1 MPVEWTEEQK
11 LQDLAL
17 VKMFADA
24 DVSEETINQMLAEY
38 PAYATIDDFIG
49 TLFAV
54 AGELNLQDQFDSAAD
69 AVTLKYSSSASLPK
83 GWFQQQAEGKAPA
96 AALAQAADVAPE
108 VVDEALS
115 TTQRLGALIPSLRR
129 VTSAIDPVRDADLI
143 EKATQARQWDK
154 QKAAYD
160 TLYKAGSFAQGMVG
174 EEMGPY
180 GFKPAITPHAISPE
194 ELLLETGKLTDR
206 KIQLIRLKKE
216 LSEGAM
222 RSASERER
230 TRRELTSLFHKQ
242 YNENLKILST
252 NKRAEVDRLADEK
265 TSIAKSYSEV
275 LAKVSLKESPDGA
288 SIQSDALTSASNSD
302 AKDRADILTKALSK
316 LSGRPESQYLL
327 IIQANEEAA
336 RTTDFTYTVPGGGWE
351 NSKATFIRAAH
362 GLINGLD
369 PGSEAS
375 LEAAFDAYHLS
386 LADGKRLKR
395 EGKLKQDEIDSIVLP
410 GTSALYSGYIRK
422 TDPFVDDV
430 FEMALP
436 GEAPATLAAPP
447 LDGSA
452 AASNY
457 VSGVLPGAT
466 LSGSDVVLPSGEAV
480 SYADF
485 SLRFPQATVDPATGN
500 IVPEMAPVSMMDKSI
515 EQIDRQIEAMKE
527 PQLSEMDLNKEE
539 IMSDPRFDE
548 WMEREGYSSREK
560 AYEFFTKEY
569 AQRRKM
575 RGPATDR
582 QMRDANILS
591 GGAPAPLAERI
602 GAVARTAVGPEGR
615 SRRQRRR
622 QALLS
627 MLSPGPK
634 GSRVTETDAV
644 EEGVGEAPETAK
656 ITPETAPPPA
666 APETEARLPTKWT
679 DLNKWADYTI
689 DADGNITYVSPEGS
703 NKGETVTVAPG
714 ERGYDAIMKYRTEEY
729 GIEYPEPEG
738 LSPEQEALGA
748 AYVHAMTEGGVAP
761 TGLPRKVTT
770 SREELKEELAAVPGA
785 ETREGASLAETE
797 RIGLRERLEGA
808 KEEREMRPL
817 TDKQAAER
825 AAYEEAHPEEVQ
837 AAKEAKEAK
846 EQEEQEE
853 KKRKQALDAAQSAAD
868 AARAKGERPPEWAAA
883 ILDTVPLEGLDR
895 GEIQR
900 ATTEPS
906 TTEEPWT
913 KTTGTGSEGVPLSS
927 AGHLR
932 EGTEVAKART
942 IPALPPRPPGEL
954 GFGGGLVGIGGEPV
968 SEEVQRVYDAG
979 EEVMKEEF
987 PPAPIPSFEAPPST
1001 IPPEYDIPP
1010 LSREEAR
1017 RELLLKDLRR
1027 PSSL

>member
-1 MPVEWTEEQK
+1 MSVEWTREQ
-11 LQDLAL
+11 QIANLAFQKIL
-17 VKMFADA
+17 
-24 DVSEETINQMLAEY
+24 SE
-38 PAYATIDDFIG
+38 
-49 TLFAV
+49 
-54 AGELNLQDQFDSAAD
+54 AGVTKKEVD
-69 AVTLKYSSSASLPK
+69 AVLARYSINNPEELLRGFFQAAKQAGVEGKYSATFDALEKEYSDVVTIPE
-83 GWFQQQAEGKAPA
+83 GWLGTAKEQADK
-96 AALAQAADVAPE
+96 ALAQAADVAPE

-115 TTQRLGALIPSLRR
+115 TTQRLGARIPSLRR

-143 EKATQARQWDK
+143 QKATQARQWAK

-288 SIQSDALTSASNSD
+288 SIQSDALTSASNHD
-302 AKDRADILTKALSK
+302 AAERAEILTEALSK

-327 IIQANEEAA
+327 ILQANAEASLS
-336 RTTDFTYTVPGGGWE
+336 DEFEYTVPGGGWE

-369 PGSEAS
+369 SGSEAS

-386 LADGKRLKR
+386 LAEGKRLKR

-627 MLSPGPK
+627 MLSPGPR

-656 ITPETAPPPA
+656 VTPETAPAPA
-666 APETEARLPTKWT
+666 QQTWIDDGDGTE
-679 DLNKWADYTI
+679 YTLQDDGTI
-689 DADGNITYVSPEGS
+689 TYSKADGTEISVKE
-703 NKGETVTVAPG
+703 GET
-714 ERGYDAIMKYRTEEY
+714 GYDAIMGMR
-729 GIEYPEPEG
+729 EG
-738 LSPEQEALGA
+738 WSAETQAKGKAYIDAMA
-748 AYVHAMTEGGVAP
+748 AEGVVP
-761 TGLPRKVTT
+761 TGLPTARES

-797 RIGLRERLEGA
+797 RIGLRERIEGA

-825 AAYEEAHPEEVQ
+825 AAYEAAHPEEVQ
-837 AAKEAKEAK
+837 AAKEA
-846 EQEEQEE
+846 EEQE

-883 ILDTVPLEGLDR
+883 ILDTVPLVPQGR

-906 TTEEPWT
+906 TTEEPGT

-927 AGHLR
+927 GGHLR
-932 EGTEVAKART
+932 EGTEVAKERT
-942 IPALPPRPPGEL
+942 VPAPSPRPPGDL
-954 GFGGGLVGIGGEPV
+954 GLPVGGLVGTEGEPV
-968 SEEVQRVYDAG
+968 SEEEQRVYKAG
-979 EEVMKEEF
+979 EAVMEEVF
-987 PPAPIPSFEAPPST
+987 PPYVPPHERLPR
-1001 IPPEYDIPP
+1001 PPDDPGASQFGILPV
-1010 LSREEAR
+1010 SREEAR
-1017 RELLLKDLRR
+1017 RRALLKALTE

>member
-1 MPVEWTEEQK
+1 MPVEWTREQQIANLAFQKILSEAGVTKKEVDAVLARYSINNPEELLRGFFQAAK
-11 LQDLAL
+11 QARVEGKYSATFDAL
-17 VKMFADA
+17 EKEYA
-24 DVSEETINQMLAEY
+24 DVVTIPEGWL
-38 PAYATIDDFIG
+38 G
-49 TLFAV
+49 TAK
-54 AGELNLQDQFDSAAD
+54 EQAD
-69 AVTLKYSSSASLPK
+69 K
-83 GWFQQQAEGKAPA
+83 
-96 AALAQAADVAPE
+96 ALAQAADVAPE

-230 TRRELTSLFHKQ
+230 TRRELTILAHKDYTDQ
-242 YNENLKILST
+242 YALLSK
-252 NKRAEVDRLADEK
+252 NRRHRVDLLSGEK

-288 SIQSDALTSASNSD
+288 SIQSDALTSASNHD
-302 AKDRADILTKALSK
+302 GVERADILSKALSK

-327 IIQANEEAA
+327 ILQANAEAS
-336 RTTDFTYTVPGGGWE
+336 RSNEFTYTEPDPGWE
-351 NSKATFIRAAH
+351 NSKNTFIRAAH

-386 LADGKRLKR
+386 HAEAKRLRR
-395 EGKLKQDEIDSIVLP
+395 EGKLKQDEIDSIVSP
-410 GTSALYSGYIRK
+410 GLSAGNLRYIRL
-422 TDPFVDDV
+422 TDPYYESAFK
-430 FEMALP
+430 MALP

-527 PQLSEMDLNKEE
+527 PQLSDMDANKEE
-539 IMSDPRFDE
+539 LMSDPRFDE
-548 WMEREGYSSREK
+548 WMAREGYSNREK
-560 AYEFFTKEY
+560 AFEFFKKEY
-569 AQRRKM
+569 AQRGKM

-591 GGAPAPLAERI
+591 GGAAAPLAERI

-627 MLSPGPK
+627 MLSPGPR

-656 ITPETAPPPA
+656 VTPETAPAPA
-666 APETEARLPTKWT
+666 QQTWIDKGDGTE
-679 DLNKWADYTI
+679 YTLQDDGTI
-689 DADGNITYVSPEGS
+689 TYSKADGTEISVKE
-703 NKGETVTVAPG
+703 G
-714 ERGYDAIMKYRTEEY
+714 ERGYDAIMGMRKA
-729 GIEYPEPEG
+729 PEAPETPEG
-738 LSPEQEALGA
+738 LSPEQEAIA
-748 AYVHAMTEGGVAP
+748 AAMTEGGVHL
-761 TGLPRKVTT
+761 LPRTSEGDFVPGGTPPFQATT

-785 ETREGASLAETE
+785 ETREGASPEETE
-797 RIGLRERLEGA
+797 RIGLRERLRYG
-808 KEEREMRPL
+808 KEERGLGEEG
-817 TDKQAAER
+817 TAGDDAWFKEAQKKQVIEIAEAAL
-825 AAYEEAHPEEVQ
+825 AEAREKDEEVPW
-837 AAKEAKEAK
+837 AIGV
-846 EQEEQEE
+846 
-853 KKRKQALDAAQSAAD
+853 LDALQ
-868 AARAKGERPPEWAAA
+868 PM
-883 ILDTVPLEGLDR
+883 EGLDR

-900 ATTEPS
+900 ATTEPQREGAMEQQGKYLE
-906 TTEEPWT
+906 TMPAVE
-913 KTTGTGSEGVPLSS
+913 GTGGEGVPLSS

-942 IPALPPRPPGEL
+942 VPVLPALRPEL
-954 GFGGGLVGIGGEPV
+954 TFGGALSGTDGVAPSAEEQEQFSREQEALDRGEHTYKGLPVMERFGVPPV
-968 SEEVQRVYDAG
+968 S
-979 EEVMKEEF
+979 
-987 PPAPIPSFEAPPST
+987 
-1001 IPPEYDIPP
+1001 
-1010 LSREEAR
+1010 REDAR

>member
-1 MPVEWTEEQK
+1 MSVEWTREQ
-11 LQDLAL
+11 QIANLAFQKIL
-17 VKMFADA
+17 
-24 DVSEETINQMLAEY
+24 SE
-38 PAYATIDDFIG
+38 
-49 TLFAV
+49 
-54 AGELNLQDQFDSAAD
+54 AGVTKKEVD
-69 AVTLKYSSSASLPK
+69 AVLARYSINNPEELLRGFFQAAKQAGVEGKYSATFDALEKEYSDVVTIPE
-83 GWFQQQAEGKAPA
+83 GWLGTAKEQADK
-96 AALAQAADVAPE
+96 ALAQAADVAPE

-115 TTQRLGALIPSLRR
+115 TTQRLGARIPSLRR

-143 EKATQARQWDK
+143 QKATQARQWAK

-275 LAKVSLKESPDGA
+275 LSKVSLKESPDGA
-288 SIQSDALTSASNSD
+288 SIQSDALTSASKSD
-302 AKDRADILTKALSK
+302 AVERADILTEALSK

-327 IIQANEEAA
+327 ILQANAEASLS
-336 RTTDFTYTVPGGGWE
+336 DEFEYTVPGGGWE
-351 NSKATFIRAAH
+351 NSKTTFIRAAH

-369 PGSEAS
+369 AGSKAS

-386 LADGKRLKR
+386 LAEGKRLKR

-500 IVPEMAPVSMMDKSI
+500 IVSEMAPVSMMDKSI

-527 PQLSEMDLNKEE
+527 PQLSKMDLNKEE

-627 MLSPGPK
+627 MLSPGPR

-656 ITPETAPPPA
+656 VTPETAPAPA
-666 APETEARLPTKWT
+666 QQTWIDDGDGTEYTLQDDGTITYTK
-679 DLNKWADYTI
+679 
-689 DADGNITYVSPEGS
+689 ADGTEISVSKEEKPD
-703 NKGETVTVAPG
+703 A
-714 ERGYDAIMKYRTEEY
+714 YDAILGMR
-729 GIEYPEPEG
+729 PEAPEG
-738 LSPEQEALGA
+738 WSEETQAKGK
-748 AYVHAMTEGGVAP
+748 AYVDAMAAEGIVP
-761 TGLPRKVTT
+761 TGLPRQVTT
-770 SREELKEELAAVPGA
+770 SREELKKELAAVPGA
-785 ETREGASLAETE
+785 ETREGASPEETE
-797 RIGLRERLEGA
+797 RIGLLERLRFGR
-808 KEEREMRPL
+808 EERGLGEKGDTPGWFK
-817 TDKQAAER
+817 DAQKKK
-825 AAYEEAHPEEVQ
+825 AYEEAR
-837 AAKEAKEAK
+837 A
-846 EQEEQEE
+846 
-853 KKRKQALDAAQSAAD
+853 AAD
-868 AARAKGERPPEWAAA
+868 SARARDEEPPAWAAT
-883 ILDTVPLEGLDR
+883 ILDMEPLEGLDR

-913 KTTGTGSEGVPLSS
+913 KTTGTGSEGIPLSS
-927 AGHLR
+927 VGHLR
-932 EGTEVAKART
+932 EGTDVAKERTVPVLPTPRPKMTYGGALVGDNGVAPSAEEQEQFAREQEALDRGGHT
-942 IPALPPRPPGEL
+942 YKGLPVMEPFSLPPR
-954 GFGGGLVGIGGEPV
+954 
-968 SEEVQRVYDAG
+968 
-979 EEVMKEEF
+979 
-987 PPAPIPSFEAPPST
+987 
-1001 IPPEYDIPP
+1001 

-1017 RELLLKDLRR
+1017 KRALLKALTE
-1027 PSSL
+1027 PSPL